1 MMSLLLGL
9 SIGGVLVALALV
21 RAWQRRQ
28 GRHLS
33 GITITAL
40 GHVPALGVWRV
51 RSART
56 ARTVFL
62 AVMLLLTAYLWVDL
76 TADTLRGAAMSR
88 TTIPLKTV
96 LCVFDISSSMMA
108 QYGETFVGA
117 TRFTVARDA
126 FANFVERQT
135 NTQVGMIFYSS
146 DVLEY
151 RRPTQ
156 DLEQFVTDL
165 KQLDIAGSAQQ
176 PINALS
182 LGTETGA
189 ALKRAAAM
197 LRSMDLPNI
206 RSGAV
211 ILVSD
216 LIDNKIK
223 ISNEINALTAAGIR
237 VYVISIE
244 GKGAEASD
252 ATANSLALNPL
263 VKAYHIRRPE
273 DLEPVY
279 SAIYDLETSLAA
291 RRDTLIDQTRGSEA
305 PVRILLVALLGFV
318 VVTEWMLPGLH
329 RGDRA

>member
-1 MMSLLLGL
+1 MSSLILGL
-9 SIGGVLVALALV
+9 LVGGGLAAVALLRV
-21 RAWQRRQ
+21 WQ
-28 GRHLS
+28 GRRGRGAG
-33 GITITAL
+33 GITVTAL

-51 RSART
+51 RGARA
-56 ARTVFL
+56 ARTVLL
-62 AVMLLLTAYLWVDL
+62 AAMLALTAYLWVDL
-76 TADTLRGAAMSR
+76 TGDTLRGAAMSR
-88 TTIPLKTV
+88 TTIPIKTV

-108 QYGETFVGA
+108 QYGETFSG

-126 FANFVERQT
+126 FAAFVERQT
-135 NTQVGMIFYSS
+135 HTQVGLIFFSS

-165 KQLDIAGSAQQ
+165 RQLDIAASAQQ
-176 PINALS
+176 PLNALS
-182 LGTETGA
+182 LGTETST
-189 ALKRAAAM
+189 ALRRAAAM

-216 LIDNKIK
+216 LIDNKLK
-223 ISNEINALTAAGIR
+223 ISDSINALTAAGIR

-244 GKGAEASD
+244 GKGAEASE
-252 ATANSLALNPL
+252 AVANSLALNPL

-279 SAIYDLETSLAA
+279 SAIFDLETSLAA
-291 RRDTLIDQTRGSEA
+291 RRDTMVDQARGSEA
-305 PVRILLVALLGFV
+305 PVRLLLVALLGFV
-318 VVTEWMLPGLH
+318 AVTEWLLPGVH
-329 RGDRA
+329 RGERA